1 MKRRVLKKWVEWLI
15 IAIAF
20 ITVFIICNLKEEL
33 ALKDFIT
40 ISIIGIIINTVCLI
54 LLYKYGRWDE

>member
-33 ALKDFIT
+33 ALKEFIT
-40 ISIIGIIINTVCLI
+40 ISIIGIIIELVCMF
-54 LLYKYGRWDE
+54 LLYKYGRSNE